1 MINCENT
8 CMYSKEESISLIL
21 PMSEL
26 GECLHSDATHLIIFS
41 PRIRKTF
48 MSKSLAP
55 PYFPLTIFSNNGRMT
70 LSMPL
75 SPPRLIPTPELGDSS
90 TPEKKLEIFFRTLE
104 NPTVAA
110 SSSIE
115 TCLKSYLLDVSPQP
129 FSACGYV
136 YPGFEPPHSLFPR
149 RLEAQFAPTCKQ
161 PSVPPGPVT
170 RCISRS
176 ARKRVRC
183 KLDHESAEGSG

>member
-1 MINCENT
+1 MIYCDNT
-8 CMYSKEESISLIL
+8 CMYSKEDSISLIL

-26 GECLHSDATHLIIFS
+26 GECLHSDAAHSIIFS

-70 LSMPL
+70 LSRPL
-75 SPPRLIPTPELGDSS
+75 SPPRLIPTPELGDILPDS
-90 TPEKKLEIFFRTLE
+90 R

-129 FSACGYV
+129 FSVRPNNPENHACGYV

-149 RLEAQFAPTCKQ
+149 RIEAQFAPTCKQ

-176 ARKRVRC
+176 AWKRVRC